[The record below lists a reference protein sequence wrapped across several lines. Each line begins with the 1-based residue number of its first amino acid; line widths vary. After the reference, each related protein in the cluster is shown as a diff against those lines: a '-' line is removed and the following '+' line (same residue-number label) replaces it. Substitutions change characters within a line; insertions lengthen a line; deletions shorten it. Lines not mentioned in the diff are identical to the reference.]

1 MLEVARLDGDGDSS
15 LSSRTSSSANLFGCA
30 QMQQGSW
37 KSERAARMNDKG
49 LLSKTLAHIISQH

>member
-1 MLEVARLDGDGDSS
+1 
-15 LSSRTSSSANLFGCA
+15 LFGCA